1 MIYVFLAT
9 GFEEVEAIGPVD
21 ICRRAGLAV
30 KTVSVSGDAVVKGA
44 HGVGIV
50 ADSLFEDNDYNDA
63 DMLFLP
69 GGMPGST
76 NLDEHEGLRKVIL
89 RHNEEGKPLAA
100 ICAAPMVYG
109 KLGLLR
115 GKKATCYPGFE
126 SFFDGADYTA
136 AIVQRDG
143 VLFTGNG
150 PAAAFALGYEMVK
163 YLSSEQQA
171 EMLKEGMMYN
181 VLLGK

>member
-1 MIYVFLAT
+1 
-9 GFEEVEAIGPVD
+9 
-21 ICRRAGLAV
+21 
-30 KTVSVSGDAVVKGA
+30 
-44 HGVGIV
+44 
-50 ADSLFEDNDYNDA
+50 
-63 DMLFLP
+63 
-69 GGMPGST
+69 
-76 NLDEHEGLRKVIL
+76 
-89 RHNEEGKPLAA
+89 
-100 ICAAPMVYG
+100 MVYG

-126 SFFDGADYTA
+126 SFLDGADYTA